1 VPRWGPEALCWALS
15 SQYRKTPGGHVRIYR
30 RRQLRAKLAAHGF
43 TVVGRHFAHGLHSPY
58 WWLKC
63 VVGLE
68 EGRKGLVGLYHQI
81 LMWDMIK
88 KPPVTR
94 RLERVL
100 NPLIGKSEVFYA
112 YKPVAGTLPPRGVAA

>member
-1 VPRWGPEALCWALS
+1 
-15 SQYRKTPGGHVRIYR
+15 VRIYR
-30 RRQLRAKLAAHGF
+30 RRQLLAKLAAHGF

-68 EGRKGLVGLYHQI
+68 DGRKGLVGLYHQI

-88 KPPVTR
+88 KPPVTQ

-112 YKPVAGTLPPRGVAA
+112 YKPVAGALPNGGVAA